1 LRQIKFGPF
10 QDKFGFQSLKSF
22 IDHVDHYQYTKYL
35 EHNIQPIQFDLNSKG
50 INVYDVFEL
59 TTNNDFQFTATN
71 VIVVETL
78 KQFLLIKNKLD
89 NSKKYIV
96 LSESFWDIKSFNI
109 DLHYE
114 LVYVP
119 WDLIDCQ
126 NRLANRSNLYFH
138 LMDLNFLEKFN
149 PQMDFLCLVGRSKHW
164 RDKFI
169 DKLTNNVD
177 LSNSLTSYYG
187 QCLGHQDLLA
197 IDVPYERNN
206 SKIEFEE
213 KFYKPIRIADTNY
226 HYNLSY
232 FTRNELFY
240 KTKFSVVVET
250 EAELEEYHITEKTIK
265 CLVLG
270 HPFVVMGTPRYL
282 KFLNTLGFKTYSTL
296 FDESYDDI
304 LDINQR
310 MQSVIDLIN
319 HLKNITFDIQAL
331 KQIQEHNLINLIKLR
346 NQDTYE
352 KFLGLFDVRNI

>member
-1 LRQIKFGPF
+1 MKQIKFGPVK
-10 QDKFGFQSLKSF
+10 DKFGFQSLRSF
-22 IDHVDHYQYTKYL
+22 IDHVDYYQYTKYL
-35 EHNIQPIQFDLNSKG
+35 EHNIQPIPFDFNSQG
-50 INVYDVFEL
+50 ISVYDVFEL
-59 TTNNDFQFTATN
+59 TSSNNFEFTDIT

-78 KQFLLIKNKLD
+78 QQFLIIENKLD
-89 NSKKYIV
+89 TSKRYIV
-96 LSESFWDIKSFNI
+96 LSESFWDVKSFDIN
-109 DLHYE
+109 LQYE

-138 LMDLNFLEKFN
+138 LMDLNFLDKFN

-187 QCLGHQDLLA
+187 QCLGHKDLLA

-213 KFYKPIRIADTNY
+213 KFYKPIQIAGTNY

-250 EAELEEYHITEKTIK
+250 QAEFEEYHITEKTIK

-270 HPFVVMGTPRYL
+270 HPFVVMGTPGYL
-282 KFLNTLGFKTYSTL
+282 KFLNTLGFETYGAL
-296 FDESYDDI
+296 FDESYDNV
-304 LDINQR
+304 LDLDQR
-310 MQSVIDLIN
+310 MQAVINLIN
-319 HLKNITFDIQAL
+319 QLKNITFDIQSL
-331 KQIQEHNLINLIKLR
+331 RKIQEHNLINLIKLR

-352 KFLGLFDVRNI
+352 KFLGLFDV